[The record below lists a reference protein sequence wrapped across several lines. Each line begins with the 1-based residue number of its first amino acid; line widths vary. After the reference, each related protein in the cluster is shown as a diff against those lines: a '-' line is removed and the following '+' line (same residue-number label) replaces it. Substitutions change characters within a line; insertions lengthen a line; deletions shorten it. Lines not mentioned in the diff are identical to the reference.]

1 MKSLITVVALL
12 LLSSAL
18 VKAQDVKKTVT
29 QPDSL
34 IKLIP
39 AGEGR
44 HSFYLY
50 TIGGKLQTREDVI
63 IRLMAYAPAAQEYHA
78 ARNSATWAYVSFG
91 AAGVSALAATLE
103 YANNNRLAGATTGFA
118 NGEPVIIYQHH
129 SLTGAYVLTG
139 LATGFLISSFINL
152 SRAAFH
158 GDRAIYLYNQ
168 QYE

>member
-129 SLTGAYVLTG
+129 SLTDAYVLTG
-139 LATGFLISSFINL
+139 LATGFFDLVV
-152 SRAAFH
+152 
-158 GDRAIYLYNQ
+158 Y
-168 QYE
+168 